1 MDKWKILCW
10 LSEVQVLLLPPVV
23 SDFFP
28 DNACDA
34 EQCEWWCHP
43 VGIECDRGDGRTKHT
58 ISHGQASPL
67 WWLNI
72 ICEILHIM
80 SALRNIDPLTI
91 CPLMNIPI
99 RWNITRISSY
109 RRNHASRQ
117 KSFPFQINI
126 KRRYNVDHS
135 SATKYQQALS
145 KRATGQKVSSTMQ
158 EELITRKRCQPPT
171 VARSQWSKCHTFFLS
186 THHRGETMSAVT
198 MSTYKVLFLTVP
210 P

>member
-109 RRNHASRQ
+109 RRNHASCQ
-117 KSFPFQINI
+117 KSYPFQINI
-126 KRRYNVDHS
+126 KKRYNVDHS
-135 SATKYQQALS
+135 SATNKHFRNERLGKKCPQRCKKNWSPEKGVSHQELQEVSDPSVIPSFYQLTTEGKPCQRS
-145 KRATGQKVSSTMQ
+145 
-158 EELITRKRCQPPT
+158 RCQ
-171 VARSQWSKCHTFFLS
+171 HTRCYF
-186 THHRGETMSAVT
+186 
-198 MSTYKVLFLTVP
+198 
-210 P
+210 